1 MLQGSEGDFEAPMVR
16 DLVAVPRAHG
26 DVPDCHVPSE
36 HVVEVAT
43 LAVGL
48 SSRL

>member
-26 DVPDCHVPSE
+26 DFPDCHVPSE
-36 HVVEVAT
+36 HLVEVAT

-48 SSRL
+48 SSGL